1 MAYTSR
7 LGVARPRF
15 KSWQAHQSIV
25 KQRILETLS
34 GLTSG
39 VSDVSDRLPEAE
51 RLASEISRHSELYY
65 NFAEPEISDSEFDA
79 LVEKLRK
86 LDPNHPQLKAV
97 GADPPPGSVKVEHE
111 FPMLSLDKA
120 TTPDQISH
128 FVNSTTA
135 STRRFL
141 VQPKLDGSA
150 VSLEYRRGAAGQGG
164 DQGSGTR
171 GEDVTR
177 NVRRIPN
184 IPSRLEWRGDCFVR
198 GEVVMLLETYSRKY
212 ADVAPNPRNLAAGAL
227 RQKHRESGKANAED
241 LRFYAYDVKFPNAN
255 NRNEGSQDPPNRR
268 YDSQILEW
276 ITDLDIEPAGRSVV
290 QSQQGD
296 TVIEKLVQSTEQATN
311 DRQNLPWEIDGL
323 VIKVD
328 ELEKKALLG
337 QTAHHPRWAP
347 CMEISE
353 ESTTIVMSVDWQTG
367 RTGNVTPVARVAPV
381 TVSGVTVENTTLH
394 NVGESAKVGH

>member
-1 MAYTSR
+1 M
-7 LGVARPRF
+7 L
-15 KSWQAHQSIV
+15 
-25 KQRILETLS
+25 QRILETLS

-111 FPMLSLDKA
+111 FPMLSLDKG

-150 VSLEYRRGAAGQGG
+150 VSLEYRRGLLVRAVTR
-164 DQGSGTR
+164 GSGTR

-184 IPSRLEWRGDCFVR
+184 IPSLS
-198 GEVVMLLETYSRKY
+198 LI
-212 ADVAPNPRNLAAGAL
+212 
-227 RQKHRESGKANAED
+227 H
-241 LRFYAYDVKFPNAN
+241 
-255 NRNEGSQDPPNRR
+255 
-268 YDSQILEW
+268 I
-276 ITDLDIEPAGRSVV
+276 
-290 QSQQGD
+290 
-296 TVIEKLVQSTEQATN
+296 
-311 DRQNLPWEIDGL
+311 
-323 VIKVD
+323 
-328 ELEKKALLG
+328 
-337 QTAHHPRWAP
+337 
-347 CMEISE
+347 
-353 ESTTIVMSVDWQTG
+353 
-367 RTGNVTPVARVAPV
+367 
-381 TVSGVTVENTTLH
+381 
-394 NVGESAKVGH
+394 